1 MKKTLILLVA
11 LLSVVCAITL
21 FACGGD
27 DDSGSSFPTYKI
39 TLEQS
44 SDYELSASTLTS
56 ESYKEIIITVTLKN
70 ADKKLVGIK
79 YGDEYAYRLSDT
91 TYRLLMPAKNVTVSA
106 ELEDYTEI
114 LKSDNTS
121 APFVSF
127 SSANAKTVVPNTG
140 YAYFNLNFNA
150 NWMTILNKEVKS
162 ANKSVVP
169 IEAIAIVTE
178 TASSSNAIVGAKIRI
193 DTSKV
198 SKGSSWLTF
207 NFTNGNSSSQKGT
220 IVFKLTV
227 ADSIEVETWTETVV
241 FDTSALPAEYQDKLF
256 YISVDDQ
263 NYVNGMTNLKY
274 QEFKDKPISDGKISL
289 DIEYAVGHEYFVSF
303 GIVDETNPSNTI
315 WFTLNDSIGSGSSS
329 TGFNQCKASYLSF
342 IQNGYTLTINVIK
355 S

>member
-27 DDSGSSFPTYKI
+27 DGSDSSFPTYKI
-39 TLEQS
+39 TLEKS

-79 YGDEYAYRLSDT
+79 YGDEYANRLSDT
-91 TYRLLMPAKNVTVSA
+91 TYSLLMPAKNVTVSA
-106 ELEDYTEI
+106 VLEDYTEI

-140 YAYFNLNFNA
+140 DAHLYLNFNA
-150 NWMTILNKEVKS
+150 NWMTILKEEFKS
-162 ANKSVVP
+162 ANESVVP
-169 IEAIAIVTE
+169 IEAIEIERVKADG
-178 TASSSNAIVGAKIRI
+178 SNVIIGANIKI

-198 SKGSSWLTF
+198 SKGSSWLTL
-207 NFTNGNSSSQKGT
+207 NFANGNSPSQKGT

-241 FDTSALPAEYQDKLF
+241 FDTSALPAEYSGKTFNVSFTD
-256 YISVDDQ
+256 Y
-263 NYVNGMTNLKY
+263 NYVNGMTNKEY
-274 QEFKDKPISDGKISL
+274 QKFDQAAVDNKVSV
-289 DIEYAVGHEYFVSF
+289 DIEYAVGHKYFVSF

-315 WFTLNDSIGSGSSS
+315 GFTLNESIGSGSTA
-329 TGFNQCKASYLSF
+329 TGFNQYRDFYLSF
-342 IQNGYTLTINVIK
+342 IQNGSTLEIK
-355 S
+355 VVKK

>member
-27 DDSGSSFPTYKI
+27 DGSDSSFPTYKI
-39 TLEQS
+39 TLEKS

-121 APFVSF
+121 TPFVSF
-127 SSANAKTVVPNTG
+127 SNANAKTVVPNTG
-140 YAYFNLNFNA
+140 YAYLNLNFNA

-162 ANKSVVP
+162 ANKKAVP
-169 IEAIAIVTE
+169 IEAIAIQTE

-241 FDTSALPAEYQDKLF
+241 FDTSALPAEYSGKTFNVIFMDYNF
-256 YISVDDQ
+256 VS
-263 NYVNGMTNLKY
+263 GMTNKEY
-274 QEFKDKPISDGKISL
+274 QKFAQAAVDNKVSV
-289 DIEYAVGHEYFVSF
+289 DIEYAVGHKYFVSF

-315 WFTLNDSIGSGSSS
+315 WFTLNESVGHGSTA
-329 TGFNQCKASYLSF
+329 TGFNQYRGSYLSF
-342 IQNGYTLTINVIK
+342 IQNGYTLEIK
-355 S
+355 VVKK

>member
-27 DDSGSSFPTYKI
+27 DGSDSSFPTYKI
-39 TLEQS
+39 TLEKS

-106 ELEDYTEI
+106 ELEDYAEI

-121 APFVSF
+121 TPFVSF

-140 YAYFNLNFNA
+140 YAYLNLNFNA

-178 TASSSNAIVGAKIRI
+178 EASSSNAIVGAKIRI

-198 SKGSSWLTF
+198 SKGSSWITF

-241 FDTSALPAEYQDKLF
+241 FDTSALPAEYSGKTFDVSF
-256 YISVDDQ
+256 TDYNFVS
-263 NYVNGMTNLKY
+263 GMTNKEY
-274 QEFKDKPISDGKISL
+274 QKFAQAAVDNKVSV
-289 DIEYAVGHEYFVSF
+289 DIEYAVGHKYFVSF

-315 WFTLNDSIGSGSSS
+315 WFTLNETVGSGSTA
-329 TGFNQCKASYLSF
+329 TGFNQYRNSYLSF
-342 IQNGYTLTINVIK
+342 IQNGYTLTIKVIK